1 LFTAFYRWFG
11 RMPGGIAVTTIGT
24 GATMAA
30 ISGSSMAVSAAMSKI
45 AMPEL
50 MRYEYDRRLSIGA
63 IAMGGTVAIMIPPS
77 ITLVL
82 YAIFAEQS
90 VGRML
95 IAGVFPGLL
104 IATLFGILVA
114 IRCRLDPSLGPPG
127 PTFSFR
133 DRLKSLPPVLPFVG
147 VVASIILGIL
157 FGVFTP
163 VESAAVAVVMV
174 LLICVFRGTLSLR
187 LLISAM

>member
-1 LFTAFYRWFG
+1 
-11 RMPGGIAVTTIGT
+11 PGA
-24 GATMAA
+24 ATPRVHPLSLHVALP
-30 ISGSSMAVSAAMSKI
+30 VS
-45 AMPEL
+45 EL

-104 IATLFGILVA
+104 IATLFGILD
-114 IRCRLDPSLGPPG
+114 RKSTRLNSRHVKI
-127 PTFSFR
+127 SY
-133 DRLKSLPPVLPFVG
+133 
-147 VVASIILGIL
+147 
-157 FGVFTP
+157 
-163 VESAAVAVVMV
+163 AVY
-174 LLICVFRGTLSLR
+174 
-187 LLISAM
+187 